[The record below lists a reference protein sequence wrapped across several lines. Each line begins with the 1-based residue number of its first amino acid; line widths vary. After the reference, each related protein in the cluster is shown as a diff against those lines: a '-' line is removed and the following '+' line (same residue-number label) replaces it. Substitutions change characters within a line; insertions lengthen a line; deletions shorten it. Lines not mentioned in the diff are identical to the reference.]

1 MEVLH
6 VAAVLFTAV
15 VLALAA
21 YGGARAVAGRLRPA
35 RLAPPASCANCAL
48 VRGYGAELGCR
59 AEPPRLLADAGVLHS
74 GWPRVRPG
82 DWCARHT
89 PQD

>member
-1 MEVLH
+1 MFVVHLLLFMG
-6 VAAVLFTAV
+6 AVFGLGF
-15 VLALAA
+15 LA
-21 YGGARAVAGRLRPA
+21 YGAGGLLAGHLRPS
-35 RLAPPASCANCAL
+35 RLAPPASCSNCAL
-48 VRGYGAELGCR
+48 VRGYGDELGCR
-59 AEPPRLLADAGVLHS
+59 AEPPRLLVDAGVLHS